1 MNVCTSSIQEHVEIT
16 PRKATDFCIMPP
28 DGFRGFKLNEFFN
41 ELKKALNADITLS
54 QRALGDD
61 DFNRTIMRDRRF
73 LYEA

>member
-1 MNVCTSSIQEHVEIT
+1 
-16 PRKATDFCIMPP
+16 MPP